1 MATAKH
7 RRYGKVAKT
16 HSLPYG
22 ALSGASQELKGVFYG
37 FGYRRD
43 EDIPELPAVPVEFQ
57 EVPTPEDEASL
68 NQMRRIIGDLLG
80 HLSLRDE
87 QVLRMR
93 YVKDLTLE
101 EVGWC
106 IGVTKER
113 VRQIEAKALRRL
125 KHPNRLA
132 ILRQF
137 VCPDDIETTVV
148 KAKNVQKAKEEL
160 IAKRKAFV
168 EFMRPH
174 LEDKNWVDHL
184 QRTNPALYERIRRHV
199 SSYSSSYIH
208 GFLDC

>member
-1 MATAKH
+1 MATVKH

-93 YVKDLTLE
+93 YVGDLTLE

-106 IGVTKER
+106 LGVTRER
-113 VRQIEAKALRRL
+113 ARQLEVRALRRL
-125 KHPNRLA
+125 KQHPNRLA

-137 VCPDDIETTVV
+137 VYPDDIETTVV

-184 QRTNPALYERIRRHV
+184 QRTNPALYGRIQRHV
-199 SSYSSSYIH
+199 SSYIH
-208 GFLDC
+208 DFLDC